1 MAANG
6 NTLIIKRGGTTIAG
20 TKSNEIQCGCETIE
34 VSSPTQGQWRKF
46 IAGRKEWSVNVNY
59 LVPDAEY
66 VENDILTVGQ
76 IYTLNMYDR
85 TGWLILTGQAMCTSC
100 RITAT
105 RGNLIAGSFSFK
117 GVSEL
122 A

>member
-6 NTLIIKRGGTTIAG
+6 NTLIIKRGSSVIAG

-34 VSSPTQGQWRKF
+34 VSSPTQGQWRKY
-46 IAGRKEWSVNVNY
+46 IAGRKDWSVSVGY
-59 LVPDAEY
+59 LVTDAES

-76 IYTLNMYDR
+76 TYTLNVYDR
-85 TGWLILTGQAMCTSC
+85 TGWLILTGQAICTTC

-105 RGNLIAGSFSFK
+105 KGNLIQGSFSFK
-117 GVSEL
+117 GTGAL
-122 A
+122 G